1 MQHYHKDMEG
11 IPKYV
16 NTLKDAQE
24 HSKRAGKPTTEK
36 TLLLIATNAM
46 ILTDHFPRADEIWED
61 LPKKEKFGQPGKRCT
76 KQQIKRPR
84 SRSKLW
90 EAKTN
95 LALLMEHLG
104 SRRNQ
109 IKQMVWPGWLLTLMK
124 TLTTSLWRLPQR
136 RLCWKNWWGPMHP
149 SPPPTPNCWPL
160 WPASLKLTRN
170 FLVGWATVKAIKTP
184 GPNRILRPVLRLCA
198 PIVK

>member
-36 TLLLIATNAM
+36 TLLLIATNTM

-76 KQQIKRPR
+76 KQQIERPR

-109 IKQMVWPGWLLTLMK
+109 IKQMV
-124 TLTTSLWRLPQR
+124 
-136 RLCWKNWWGPMHP
+136 
-149 SPPPTPNCWPL
+149 
-160 WPASLKLTRN
+160 
-170 FLVGWATVKAIKTP
+170 
-184 GPNRILRPVLRLCA
+184 
-198 PIVK
+198 